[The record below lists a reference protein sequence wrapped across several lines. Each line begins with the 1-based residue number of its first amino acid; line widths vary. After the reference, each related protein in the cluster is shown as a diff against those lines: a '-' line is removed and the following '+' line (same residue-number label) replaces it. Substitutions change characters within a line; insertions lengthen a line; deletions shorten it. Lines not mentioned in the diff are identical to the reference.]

1 MDVFSAVVEGSRP
14 HLREAALHASDA
26 LGLAELLS
34 AGSRSLMEIVR
45 ALRLPGSHRL
55 HALLDVLAL
64 EGAVDVSAAPDG
76 APRFSARAPLLAPR
90 GNSLPKAGWGRLAE
104 VIRTGVP
111 LDEEGV
117 RGARATG
124 SDALARFHAHLC
136 SAGAEA
142 ARELIG
148 PLARAEGGLLLDWG
162 SGAGAYSRAWLEADS
177 AASACLV
184 DRPDVLALARDA
196 LGPLSSRAEL
206 RAADLLHSDDPA
218 GADAVRARPRVVLLA
233 NLLHLFGPDDAKAIV
248 RRAAGALAPGGR
260 VVIKDLLLEPDRR
273 GPASGVL
280 FSLNMA
286 LFTERGRVHPRDAL
300 ERFLLEAGLRE
311 VEARSL
317 RAAPDAIVLEGRAR
331 SVGSQ
336 SMEPQASREPGP

>member
-1 MDVFSAVVEGSRP
+1 
-14 HLREAALHASDA
+14 
-26 LGLAELLS
+26 
-34 AGSRSLMEIVR
+34 
-45 ALRLPGSHRL
+45 
-55 HALLDVLAL
+55 
-64 EGAVDVSAAPDG
+64 
-76 APRFSARAPLLAPR
+76 
-90 GNSLPKAGWGRLAE
+90 
-104 VIRTGVP
+104 
-111 LDEEGV
+111 
-117 RGARATG
+117 
-124 SDALARFHAHLC
+124 
-136 SAGAEA
+136 
-142 ARELIG
+142 
-148 PLARAEGGLLLDWG
+148 
-162 SGAGAYSRAWLEADS
+162 
-177 AASACLV
+177 
-184 DRPDVLALARDA
+184 
-196 LGPLSSRAEL
+196 
-206 RAADLLHSDDPA
+206 
-218 GADAVRARPRVVLLA
+218 VRARPRVVLLA